1 MKLLLL
7 ALSLLISAQ
16 ALAQMSAE
24 EQLVKVE
31 DIAKTERRHMWRNG
45 YQGVDSS
52 VEKMTKARLDEIL
65 LDNSTFE
72 NPLSRPEVSSLYRC
86 FHSTACSLFLIDVV
100 GSMYGGDGN
109 HFLWILLN
117 PETGKYRFIR
127 HSVYEE

>member
-1 MKLLLL
+1 MKSLFL
-7 ALSLLISAQ
+7 ALSLLISTQ
-16 ALAQMSAE
+16 ALAQMSEAE
-24 EQLVKVE
+24 ERAQVE
-31 DIAKTERRHMWRNG
+31 EIAKTERRNMWRNG

-52 VEKMTKARLDEIL
+52 VEKITKERLDEIL

-86 FHSTACSLFLIDVV
+86 YHSSACSLFLIDVV

-109 HFLWILLN
+109 HFLWIMLN
-117 PETGKYRFIR
+117 PQTGKYRFIR

>member
-24 EQLVKVE
+24 EQLSKVE
-31 DIAKTERRHMWRNG
+31 EIAKTERRHMWRNG
-45 YQGVDSS
+45 YQEVDSS
-52 VEKMTKARLDEIL
+52 VEKITQARLDEIL
-65 LDNSTFE
+65 LENSTFE
-72 NPLSRPEVSSLYRC
+72 TPLDRDELSSLYRC
-86 FHSTACSLFLIDVV
+86 FHSSVCALFLIDVV

-109 HFLWILLN
+109 HFLWIMLN
-117 PETGKYRFIR
+117 PQTGKYRFIR